1 MKTKEY
7 TSMKYKHSAKF
18 YKTRYNKY
26 KAEMKKLGLPPMKEG
41 SFISTYDAIAEKAAK
56 SKTPVKVNP
65 MKEIIY
71 SARYGTNYNSA
82 IAEKAALAKAGIKA
96 KLEDLKKMT
105 TQEFAD
111 KYATELYNTRRQLLA
126 AGKTK
131 SEVNL
136 LISQQ
141 WFGSK

>member
-7 TSMKYKHSAKF
+7 TSMKYKHTAKF
-18 YKTRYNKY
+18 YKTRYVKY
-26 KAEMKKLGLPPMKEG
+26 KAAMKKLGIVPIKEG
-41 SFISTYDAIAEKAAK
+41 AFISTYDSIAEH
-56 SKTPVKVNP
+56 SKTP
-65 MKEIIY
+65 MKDIIY
-71 SARYGTNYNSA
+71 SSQYGTAYNYA
-82 IAEKAALAKAGIKA
+82 LAEKKALSKAGIKV
-96 KLEDLKKMT
+96 KLEELKKMT

-111 KYATELYNTRRQLLA
+111 KYSTELYNARKALLA

-131 SEVNL
+131 SEVAL